1 MSLTEREK
9 EILRL
14 RQQGLSDYKIGR
26 KIGADPPNIT
36 ASRKNALRK
45 LQRANEDLAWA
56 KQIGVA
62 TTQEG
67 EKDGIYIQTKTR
79 RCTGNS

>member
-1 MSLTEREK
+1 MAKPRGGEQNRVSLTEREK
-9 EILRL
+9 QILQL

-45 LQRANEDLAWA
+45 LKKADEDIAWA
-56 KQIGVA
+56 KQIGVTA
-62 TTQEG
+62 SQEG
-67 EKDGIYIQTKTR
+67 A
-79 RCTGNS
+79 

>member
-1 MSLTEREK
+1 MAKPRGGEQTRVSLTEREK
-9 EILRL
+9 QILKL

-45 LQRANEDLAWA
+45 LKKADEDLAWA

-62 TTQEG
+62 ITQEG
-67 EKDGIYIQTKTR
+67 A
-79 RCTGNS
+79 